1 MTVGPDEQPLLF
13 NVARLLGEPRGSF
26 RDLSFAGATIDL
38 GGDLVLA
45 EPVAGSV
52 RAVRTN
58 RGLVVTGHVSTAL
71 ADTCGRCLVPVVV
84 PLELDL
90 DEEFLPT
97 LDIATGQPLNRSL
110 EPEVARL
117 TDHHEMDL
125 ETPVREAI
133 QLAAP
138 IVPLCR
144 PDCRGLCPLCGADR
158 NLGPHSHP
166 DAALDP
172 RLEALRRVPAGHG
185 GLKPATLRLR
195 PVARSA
201 RTWP

>member
-13 NVARLLGEPRGSF
+13 NVAGLLGEPRGSF
-26 RDLSFAGATIDL
+26 RDLRFAGVTIDL

-45 EPVAGSV
+45 EPVTGSV

-58 RGLVVTGHVSTAL
+58 RGLVVTGHLATAL

-97 LDIATGQPLNRSL
+97 LDIATSQPLDRSV
-110 EPEVARL
+110 EPEGARR
-117 TDHHEMDL
+117 TDHHEMYL

-144 PDCRGLCPLCGADR
+144 PDCRGLCPVCGAGQ
-158 NLGPHSHP
+158 NLGPHGHP
-166 DAALDP
+166 DAAVDP
-172 RLEALRRVPAGHG
+172 RLEALREFQPDTEA
-185 GLKPATLRLR
+185 
-195 PVARSA
+195 
-201 RTWP
+201 

>member
-1 MTVGPDEQPLLF
+1 VTVEPDEQPLLF
-13 NVARLLGEPRGSF
+13 NVAGLLGEPRGSF
-26 RDLSFAGATIDL
+26 RDLRFAGVTIDL

-45 EPVAGSV
+45 EPVTGSV

-58 RGLVVTGHVSTAL
+58 RGLVVTGHLATAL
-71 ADTCGRCLVPVVV
+71 AGTCGRCLVPVVV

-97 LDIATGQPLNRSL
+97 LDIATGQPVNRSV

-144 PDCRGLCPLCGADR
+144 PDCRGLCPVCGADQ
-158 NLGPHSHP
+158 NLGPHGHP
-166 DAALDP
+166 EAPVDP
-172 RLEALRRVPAGHG
+172 RLEALREFLPDTEA
-185 GLKPATLRLR
+185 
-195 PVARSA
+195 
-201 RTWP
+201 

>member
-1 MTVGPDEQPLLF
+1 MPVRPADRPLLF
-13 NVARLLGEPRGSF
+13 NVAGLLGETRGSF
-26 RDLSFAGATIDL
+26 RDLRFAGATIDL

-45 EPVAGSV
+45 EPVTGRV

-58 RGLVVTGHVSTAL
+58 RGLVVTGHLSTAL

-90 DEEFLPT
+90 DEEYLPT
-97 LDIATGQPLNRSL
+97 LDIATGQPLNRSV

-144 PDCRGLCPLCGADR
+144 PDCRGLCPVCGADQ
-158 NLGPHSHP
+158 NLGPHDHP
-166 DAALDP
+166 DAAVDP
-172 RLEALRRVPAGHG
+172 RLEALREFQPDTEA
-185 GLKPATLRLR
+185 
-195 PVARSA
+195 
-201 RTWP
+201 

>member
-13 NVARLLGEPRGSF
+13 NVAGLLGEPRGSF
-26 RDLSFAGATIDL
+26 RDFRFAGVTIDL

-45 EPVAGSV
+45 EPVTGSV

-58 RGLVVTGHVSTAL
+58 RGLVVTGHLATAL

-97 LDIATGQPLNRSL
+97 LDIATSQPLDRSV

-144 PDCRGLCPLCGADR
+144 PDCRGLCPVCGADQ
-158 NLGPHSHP
+158 NLGPHGHP
-166 DAALDP
+166 DAAVDP
-172 RLEALRRVPAGHG
+172 RLEARREFQPDTEA
-185 GLKPATLRLR
+185 
-195 PVARSA
+195 
-201 RTWP
+201 